1 MQNQELSRQ
10 IQKLDRLFGLTKEL
24 ADGEMSIQS
33 HWARYLCVLV
43 SGFVEN
49 ALKEIY
55 SDYIKKSS
63 SPSVAGYA
71 IKNLLTLNNP
81 KAEKVQQVAQSF
93 KEDWGKELGTFM
105 GEMGRKDAIDSVMN
119 NRHQIAHGK
128 EIGITIISLRQ
139 YFDKILEVVDLIET
153 QSLR

>member
-1 MQNQELSRQ
+1 
-10 IQKLDRLFGLTKEL
+10 
-24 ADGEMSIQS
+24 MSIQA

-55 SDYIKKSS
+55 SDFIKRTA
-63 SPSVAGYA
+63 SPPVAGYA

-81 KAEKVQQVAQSF
+81 KAEKVQQITQSF
-93 KEDWGKELGTFM
+93 KEDWGKELESFM
-105 GEMGRKDAIDSVMN
+105 GENGRKDAIDSVMN

-128 EIGITIISLRQ
+128 EIGITINTLRN
-139 YFDKILEVVDLIET
+139 YFDRILEVVTLLEE